1 MTDKKTASALDILTT
16 ALAEM
21 TKHAMEAEA
30 ERDKA
35 VQEADSWYKHWQK
48 KSEELYEVRAELTQI
63 KEEHEALKQRLCV
76 FIDKHNGGHE
86 NE

>member
-1 MTDKKTASALDILTT
+1 MTEKKTTALDILTA

-48 KSEELYEVRAELTQI
+48 KSEELDAARAELLMV
-63 KEEHEALKQRLCV
+63 KEEYKGLNNRLHEFIAKQKGEPC
-76 FIDKHNGGHE
+76 